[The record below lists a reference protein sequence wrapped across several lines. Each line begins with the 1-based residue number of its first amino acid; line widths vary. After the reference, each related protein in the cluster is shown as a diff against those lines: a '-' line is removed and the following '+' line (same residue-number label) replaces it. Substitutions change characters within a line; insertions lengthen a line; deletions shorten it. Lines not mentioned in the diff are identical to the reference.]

1 MKKLLL
7 HGLLKKLACGNL
19 MIKAGNFDD
28 IIKCLQ
34 VNFPKLGARIRSFNH
49 IFDSVVIVIDGKIV
63 SDSQLLN
70 QNIRNCKV
78 IELLPVQ
85 VFSVFFTAAAGAT
98 LLVKSLV
105 FVANVIV
112 ISALSFGISFLISKL
127 LTPKD
132 PKQIKT
138 SSYLL
143 NAKANIAARNAPVPI
158 GYGKLRVGSLIVST
172 FVTNFDY
179 SQFNPA
185 AGAGSSIG
193 YVGGI
198 GAGSGG
204 NVLIKTLIF

>member
-1 MKKLLL
+1 
-7 HGLLKKLACGNL
+7 

-34 VNFPKLGARIRSFNH
+34 VNFPKLGTRIRSLNH

-85 VFSVFFTAAAGAT
+85 VFSAFFTAAATAT
-98 LLVKSLV
+98 LLTKALV
-105 FVANVIV
+105 FAANVIV

-132 PKQIKT
+132 PKQVKT

-143 NAKANIAARNAPVPI
+143 NAKTNIAARNAPIPI

-179 SQFNPA
+179 SQFDPA

-193 YVGGI
+193 YIGGI

>member
-1 MKKLLL
+1 
-7 HGLLKKLACGNL
+7 

-34 VNFPKLGARIRSFNH
+34 VNFPKLGTRIRSLNH

-70 QNIRNCKV
+70 ENIRNCKV

-85 VFSVFFTAAAGAT
+85 VFSAFFTAAATAT
-98 LLVKSLV
+98 LLTKALV
-105 FVANVIV
+105 FAANVIV

-132 PKQIKT
+132 PKQVKT

-143 NAKANIAARNAPVPI
+143 NAKTNIAARNAPIPI

-179 SQFNPA
+179 SQFDPA

-193 YVGGI
+193 YIGGI

>member
-1 MKKLLL
+1 
-7 HGLLKKLACGNL
+7 

-70 QNIRNCKV
+70 EKIRNCKV

-85 VFSVFFTAAAGAT
+85 VFSAIFTAAATAT
-98 LLVKSLV
+98 LLVKALV
-105 FVANVIV
+105 FVANVVV

-132 PKQIKT
+132 PKQVKT
-138 SSYLL
+138 SSYVL
-143 NAKANIAARNAPVPI
+143 NAKANIAARNTPVPI

-185 AGAGSSIG
+185 VGAGSSIG

>member
-1 MKKLLL
+1 
-7 HGLLKKLACGNL
+7 
-19 MIKAGNFDD
+19 MIKAGTFDD
-28 IIKCLQ
+28 LIKCLQ
-34 VNFPKLGARIRSFNH
+34 VNFPKLGTRIRSFNH
-49 IFDSVVIVIDGKIV
+49 IFDSVVIVIDVKII
-63 SDSQLLN
+63 SNSQILN
-70 QNIRNCKV
+70 ENIRNCKV

-85 VFSVFFTAAAGAT
+85 VFSAIFTAAATAT
-98 LLVKSLV
+98 LLVKALV
-105 FVANVIV
+105 FVANVVV

-132 PKQIKT
+132 PKQVKT
-138 SSYLL
+138 SSYVL
-143 NAKANIAARNAPVPI
+143 NAKANIAARNTPVPI

-185 AGAGSSIG
+185 VGAGSSIG

>member
-1 MKKLLL
+1 
-7 HGLLKKLACGNL
+7 

-28 IIKCLQ
+28 VIKCLQ
-34 VNFPKLGARIRSFNH
+34 VNFPKLGTRVRNLSH
-49 IFDSVVIVIDGKIV
+49 LFDSVIIVIDGKIV
-63 SDSQLLN
+63 SDSRLLN
-70 QNIRNCKV
+70 ENIRNCKV

-85 VFSVFFTAAAGAT
+85 VFSAIFTAAATAT
-98 LLVKSLV
+98 LLTKALV
-105 FVANVIV
+105 FVANVVV

-132 PKQIKT
+132 PKQVKT
-138 SSYLL
+138 SSYILS
-143 NAKANIAARNAPVPI
+143 AKANIAARNTPIPI

-172 FVTNFDY
+172 FAANFDY

-198 GAGSGG
+198 GDGARG
-204 NVLIKTLIF
+204 NISIKIW

>member
-1 MKKLLL
+1 
-7 HGLLKKLACGNL
+7 

-34 VNFPKLGARIRSFNH
+34 VNFPKLGTRIRSLNH

-98 LLVKSLV
+98 LLTKALV
-105 FVANVIV
+105 FAANVIV
-112 ISALSFGISFLISKL
+112 MSALSFGISFLISKL

-132 PKQIKT
+132 PKQVKT

-185 AGAGSSIG
+185 VGAGSSIG
-193 YVGGI
+193 YAGGI

-204 NVLIKTLIF
+204 NVSIKTLIF

>member
-7 HGLLKKLACGNL
+7 HGLLKKLACGSL

-28 IIKCLQ
+28 IVKCLQ
-34 VNFPKLGARIRSFNH
+34 VNFPKLGARIRGLNH
-49 IFDSVVIVIDGKIV
+49 IFDSVIIVIDGKIV

-85 VFSVFFTAAAGAT
+85 VFSAFFTAAATAT
-98 LLVKSLV
+98 LLTKALV
-105 FVANVIV
+105 FAANVIV
-112 ISALSFGISFLISKL
+112 VSALSFGISFLISKL

-132 PKQIKT
+132 PKQVKT

-143 NAKANIAARNAPVPI
+143 NAKTNIAARNAPIPI

>member
-1 MKKLLL
+1 
-7 HGLLKKLACGNL
+7 

-28 IIKCLQ
+28 VIKCLQ
-34 VNFPKLGARIRSFNH
+34 VNFPKLGAKIRNFNH

-63 SDSQLLN
+63 TDSRLLN
-70 QNIRNCKV
+70 ENIRNCKV

-85 VFSVFFTAAAGAT
+85 VFSALFTAAATAT
-98 LLVKSLV
+98 LLTKALV

-127 LTPKD
+127 LSPKD
-132 PKQIKT
+132 PKQVKT
-138 SSYLL
+138 SSYILS
-143 NAKANIAARNAPVPI
+143 AKANIAARNTPIPI

-172 FVTNFDY
+172 FATNFDY
-179 SQFNPA
+179 SQFDPR

-198 GAGSGG
+198 GGG
-204 NVLIKTLIF
+204 NITTKIW

>member
-1 MKKLLL
+1 
-7 HGLLKKLACGNL
+7 

-34 VNFPKLGARIRSFNH
+34 VNFPKLGIRIRSLNH
-49 IFDSVVIVIDGKIV
+49 IFDSVIIVIDGKIV

-85 VFSVFFTAAAGAT
+85 VFSAFFTAAVGAT
-98 LLVKSLV
+98 LLTKALV
-105 FVANVIV
+105 FAANVIV

-132 PKQIKT
+132 PKQVKT

-143 NAKANIAARNAPVPI
+143 NAKANIAARNAPIPI

-179 SQFNPA
+179 SQLNPA

>member
-1 MKKLLL
+1 
-7 HGLLKKLACGNL
+7 

-28 IIKCLQ
+28 VIKCLQ
-34 VNFPKLGARIRSFNH
+34 VNFPKLGTRVRNLSH
-49 IFDSVVIVIDGKIV
+49 LFDSVIIVIDGKIV
-63 SDSQLLN
+63 SDSRLLN
-70 QNIRNCKV
+70 ENIRNCKV

-85 VFSVFFTAAAGAT
+85 VFSAIFTAAATAT
-98 LLVKSLV
+98 LLTKALV
-105 FVANVIV
+105 FVANVVV

-132 PKQIKT
+132 PKQVKT
-138 SSYLL
+138 SSYILS
-143 NAKANIAARNAPVPI
+143 AKANIAARNTPIPI

-172 FVTNFDY
+172 FITNFDY

-198 GAGSGG
+198 GDGARG
-204 NVLIKTLIF
+204 NISIKIW

>member
-1 MKKLLL
+1 
-7 HGLLKKLACGNL
+7 

-28 IIKCLQ
+28 VIKCLQ
-34 VNFPKLGARIRSFNH
+34 VNFPKLGTRVRNLSH
-49 IFDSVVIVIDGKIV
+49 LFDSVIIVIDGKIV
-63 SDSQLLN
+63 SDSRLLN
-70 QNIRNCKV
+70 ENIRNCKV

-85 VFSVFFTAAAGAT
+85 VFSAIFTAAATAT
-98 LLVKSLV
+98 LLTKALV
-105 FVANVIV
+105 FVANVVV

-132 PKQIKT
+132 PKQVKT
-138 SSYLL
+138 SSYILS
-143 NAKANIAARNAPVPI
+143 AKANIAARNTPIPI

-172 FVTNFDY
+172 FATNFDY

-198 GAGSGG
+198 GDGARG
-204 NVLIKTLIF
+204 NISIKIW

>member
-1 MKKLLL
+1 
-7 HGLLKKLACGNL
+7 

-34 VNFPKLGARIRSFNH
+34 VNFPKLGIRIRSLNH
-49 IFDSVVIVIDGKIV
+49 IFDSVIIVIDGKIV

-85 VFSVFFTAAAGAT
+85 VFSAFFTAAVGAT
-98 LLVKSLV
+98 LLTKALV
-105 FVANVIV
+105 FAANVIV

-132 PKQIKT
+132 PKQVKT

-143 NAKANIAARNAPVPI
+143 NAKTNIAARNAPIPI